1 MGNGGFRALLTRA
14 LALARAEVPWLHATH
29 VNPNGILDG
38 TDKLGTSVGPSQF
51 VEGASVVLAHFLGL
65 LVSFI
70 GAALTLEMVRDVWPE
85 IPLGFSRSIVTAFRQ
100 CFQYD
105 HR

>member
-14 LALARAEVPWLHATH
+14 LALARAEIPWLHATH
-29 VNPNGILDG
+29 VNAAGILDG
-38 TDKLGTSVGPSQF
+38 TDNLGTPIGPAQF

-70 GAALTLEMVRDVWPE
+70 GAALTLGMVRDVWPE
-85 IPLGFSRSIVTAFRQ
+85 IPLNDSDFFIEGSYEKTK
-100 CFQYD
+100 
-105 HR
+105 